1 MARTPLPS
9 SAMDELWMRM
19 ASRYGHAWVSQYGPL
34 PDGIAAAEWRS
45 TLWGLTPEQLREGFE
60 ADAVRGSEWPPS
72 SPKFR
77 SMCFGVPSIASV
89 RLEISDMCRYA
100 GMGQESI
107 VSRFTRGVWS
117 RINSYA
123 YRNATGKVAER
134 MVADAYELTK
144 EFVLE
149 GGTLPVD
156 PVARLPTRE
165 RIIDAVYPK
174 TVDPEI
180 AKENIRRMAEILG
193 EKIDEA

>member
-1 MARTPLPS
+1 MARKPLDS

-34 PDGIAAAEWRS
+34 PDGIAAAEWRE
-45 TLWGLTPEQLREGFE
+45 TLWGLTPDMLREGFE
-60 ADAVRGSEWPPS
+60 ADAIRGSEWPPS

-77 SMCFGVPSIASV
+77 SMCFGIPSLPSV
-89 RLEISDMCRYA
+89 RMEINDMCRYA
-100 GMGQESI
+100 SMGQESI

-134 MVADAYELTK
+134 MVADAYEMTR

-149 GGTLPVD
+149 GGTLPVE
-156 PVARLPTRE
+156 PVARIPPKSKFLEPLPE
-165 RIIDAVYPK
+165 NP
-174 TVDPEI
+174 VDPEVV
-180 AKENIRRMAEILG
+180 KEHLRRMAEILG
-193 EKIDEA
+193 EKPDEA